1 MSKVYTGASMS
12 IDGYISGPEFS
23 GFEHLF
29 AWYGNGDV
37 EIPNETHPELSLKVT
52 ETSAGHLR
60 TILGMSGAIV
70 CGRRLWDLTKAWG
83 GKHPMGVPV
92 VVLTHSVPDGWER
105 DGEWFT
111 FVTEGGIGAAVA
123 KAKELAGDKGVALN
137 GGEIASQALDAGLV
151 DEVWVDLV
159 PVILGA
165 GTPFF
170 AGLSRRP
177 VVLEGPLSIGD
188 GTRVTH
194 LRYRVTAA

>member
-12 IDGYISGPEFS
+12 IDGYIAGPENS

-29 AWYGNGDV
+29 AWYGNGEV
-37 EIPNETHPELSLKVT
+37 EIPNETHPDLTLRVT
-52 ETSAGHLR
+52 EVSAEHLR
-60 TILGMSGAIV
+60 TITEMSGAIV
-70 CGRRLWDLTKAWG
+70 CGRKLWDFTDAWG
-83 GKHPMGVPV
+83 GRHPMGVPV

-105 DGEWFT
+105 EGEWFT
-111 FVTEGGIGAAVA
+111 FVTDGGVEAAVA
-123 KAKELAGDKGVALN
+123 KAKEIAGDKGVALN

-170 AGLSRRP
+170 SGLSKRP
-177 VVLEGPLSIGD
+177 VALEGPLNIGD
-188 GTRVTH
+188 GRAVTH
-194 LRYRVTAA
+194 LRYRVTAV

>member
-12 IDGYISGPEFS
+12 IDGYISGPDVS

-37 EIPNETHPELSLKVT
+37 EIPNEIHPELSSRVT
-52 ETSAGHLR
+52 QVSAEHLR
-60 TILGMSGAIV
+60 EITTMSGAIV

-92 VVLTHSVPDGWER
+92 VVLTHNVPDGWER
-105 DGEWFT
+105 EGEWFT
-111 FVTEGGIGAAVA
+111 FVTAGGIEAAVA
-123 KAKELAGDKGVALN
+123 KAKEIAGDKGVALN

-170 AGLSRRP
+170 SNLGTRP
-177 VVLEGPLSIGD
+177 VVLEGPVNIGA
-188 GTRVTH
+188 GKAVTH
-194 LRYRVTAA
+194 LRYRVSAK